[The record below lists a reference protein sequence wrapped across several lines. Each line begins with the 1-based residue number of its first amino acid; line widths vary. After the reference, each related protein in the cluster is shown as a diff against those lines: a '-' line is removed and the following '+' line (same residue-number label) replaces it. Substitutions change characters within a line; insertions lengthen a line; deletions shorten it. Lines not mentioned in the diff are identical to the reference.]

1 MGVFGK
7 VVRNGFVAGIF
18 AAVRLLGADATGAA
32 AAPTAKDTVVMDPFR
47 VIAEDVVIDAYYKT
61 TWEKTQKTPVR
72 QIRLM
77 KVYDVKKNSAAEKAG
92 LKAGMTILKINGV
105 AVLFQTNESFTR
117 EFSQRENP
125 TAVTFSV
132 KTLFGSKEISVPL
145 SAADRKAAAGA
156 ASAN

>member
-7 VVRNGFVAGIF
+7 VVRMGFVAGIF
-18 AAVRLLGADATGAA
+18 VAVRLLGAEATGAA

-61 TWEKTQKTPVR
+61 TWDAAQKSHVR

-105 AVLFQTNESFTR
+105 SVLFQTNESFTR
-117 EFSQRENP
+117 EFSQRPDPN
-125 TAVTFSV
+125 AVIFNV
-132 KTLFGSKEISVPL
+132 KTFFGPKDIRVPL
-145 SAADRKAAAGA
+145 SAVDRKAAAGA